1 MSDSE
6 NTQGLTCPNCG
17 GVVPIPEGQA
27 IVRCPYCEMRSLVR
41 GERGLRRYQ
50 VPKQADQQVALAALR
65 KFLSGNWAIARDAGR
80 RSQLQESF
88 LVYLPFWT
96 VWSRL
101 AAWAFGQKKV
111 GSGDDAH
118 YEPREVRIVQ
128 QVTWNGAACDV
139 GEFGVERVPLGDQG
153 LEPFDPQALH
163 RSGMVF
169 EPVNSFNDAR
179 LAAENQFKEQAR
191 RRAGLDRLAQL
202 FIRFT
207 RRRYGLLYYPLWV
220 MRYLYRGRSFQVVVD
235 GYSGKV
241 LYGKA
246 PGNTLYRAAVLV
258 AGMALGAF
266 VTVDASAFFL
276 ASSGNSNHGDGT
288 IALGLLSVLFGLGIL
303 LGAYRR
309 FRYGE
314 HYEFRDPA
322 TKGDASGASGFSLA
336 GLSQQG
342 LDSISIGSIKV
353 KDVEEWVSRLS

>member
-1 MSDSE
+1 MSDTE
-6 NTQGLTCPNCG
+6 TTQGLTCPKCG
-17 GVVPIPEGQA
+17 GVVPIPEGQV

-50 VPKQADQQVALAALR
+50 VTQQADQQVALSALR

-80 RSQLQESF
+80 RSQLQEAF

-118 YEPREVRIVQ
+118 YEPREVRVVQ
-128 QVTWNGAACDV
+128 QVSWNGAACDV
-139 GEFGVERVPLGDQG
+139 SEFGVDRVPLTDQG
-153 LEPFDPQALH
+153 LDPFDPEALH
-163 RSGMVF
+163 SHAMVF

-179 LAAENQFKEQAR
+179 MAAENQFQEQAR
-191 RRAGLDRLAQL
+191 RRASLDRLAQL
-202 FIRFT
+202 FVRFF

-235 GYSGKV
+235 AYSGKV

-246 PGNTLYRAAVLV
+246 PGNTLYRTGILVL
-258 AGMALGAF
+258 GMALGAF

-276 ASSGNSNHGDGT
+276 SNSSGSHGDGS
-288 IALGLLSVLFGLGIL
+288 IAAGLVSILFGLGII

-314 HYEFRDPA
+314 QYEYRDPTA
-322 TKGDASGASGFSLA
+322 KGDATASSGFSLTS
-336 GLSQQG
+336 LSQQG
-342 LDSISIGSIKV
+342 LDSISFGSIKV
-353 KDVEEWVSRLS
+353 KDVEEWVNRLS